1 MPVFQKQATT
11 MPQSLVD
18 VSTSPAFPG
27 INQALV
33 DTMDQYLSDPSAST
47 DAVVQA
53 LTSGV
58 QKALQG

>member
-1 MPVFQKQATT
+1 MPVFQQQATT
-11 MPQSLVD
+11 MPAGLVKAA
-18 VSTSPAFPG
+18 TSPAFAG

-58 QKALQG
+58 QKALQS